1 MENALENE
9 IPIILNVGHKHEED
23 TLLSE
28 KSSEKQE
35 VIIYYPNENQ
45 LVHDPGCISSETV
58 STDDKS
64 NHLSKD
70 SNIPPIVTESWTLS
84 R

>member
-45 LVHDPGCISSETV
+45 LTQDQSCISGET
-58 STDDKS
+58 DGKA